1 VISHSAVQRFC
12 YIAESVSESAPISA
26 VTLTGDPASSTK
38 PSDETRRHLL
48 AALFSAIVPGSG
60 QLFLRQQRKAI
71 GLLVM
76 FAILLIGFWPLRFP
90 RFYVVFVL
98 LCWGWIVLYVYAA
111 CSALLARNIET
122 EVQPS
127 IWWLVVIVPVTLLT
141 LSLSGA
147 AVARASGF
155 RRFSIPSP
163 SMENTV
169 LKGDQIVA
177 DMCYYR
183 SRSPEHQDVI
193 IFKRDGTF
201 FVKRVIAT
209 GGDTVQGDRGAV
221 FVNGQT
227 IIEPYVQ
234 HTSRN
239 PSNWMVNFG
248 PVTVG
253 NGKYFVM
260 GDNRDVSLD
269 SRWQAFG
276 LVNKDSVAGKP
287 LYVLGSSRLGKHVQ

>member
-1 VISHSAVQRFC
+1 
-12 YIAESVSESAPISA
+12 VSELAPISELP
-26 VTLTGDPASSTK
+26 LTSDPVSSAQSSNGTK
-38 PSDETRRHLL
+38 RNLL
-48 AALFSAIVPGSG
+48 AALFSAIVPGAG
-60 QLFLRQQRKAI
+60 QLFLQQRRKAVT
-71 GLLVM
+71 L
-76 FAILLIGFWPLRFP
+76 LLIFTTLLISFWPLRFP

-98 LCWGWIVLYVYAA
+98 LCWGWIGLYLYAT
-111 CSALLARNIET
+111 CNALLVRNPQT
-122 EVQPS
+122 EVRPS
-127 IWWLVVIVPVTLLT
+127 RWWLVAIVPITLLT

-147 AVARASGF
+147 AVARGSGF
-155 RRFSIPSP
+155 RSFSIPSP
-163 SMENTV
+163 SMENSV

-177 DMCYYR
+177 DMRYYR

-193 IFKRDGTF
+193 IFEGDGTF
-201 FVKRVIAT
+201 FVKRVIAI
-209 GGDTVQGDRGAV
+209 GGDTIQGIGGAI

-239 PSNWMVNFG
+239 PSNWMVDFG

-269 SRWQAFG
+269 SRWHAFG

>member
-1 VISHSAVQRFC
+1 M
-12 YIAESVSESAPISA
+12 PIPAAS
-26 VTLTGDPASSTK
+26 LSDDPPPPAQSPGKTK
-38 PSDETRRHLL
+38 RHLL
-48 AALFSAIVPGSG
+48 GALFSAIVPGAG
-60 QLFLRQQRKAI
+60 QFFLGRRRKAI
-71 GLLVM
+71 TL
-76 FAILLIGFWPLRFP
+76 LLIFATLLICFWPLRFP
-90 RFYVVFVL
+90 RFYAGFVL

-111 CSALLARNIET
+111 CSALLAPNLQT
-122 EVQPS
+122 EVRPS
-127 IWWLVVIVPVTLLT
+127 KWWLVAIMPVTLLT

-147 AVARASGF
+147 LLARASGF
-155 RRFSIPSP
+155 RSFSVPSP

-177 DMCYYR
+177 DMRYYR
-183 SRSPEHQDVI
+183 SRSPGRQDVI
-193 IFKRDGTF
+193 ILERDGTF

-209 GGDTVQGDRGAV
+209 GGDTIEGNGGAV

-239 PSNWMVNFG
+239 PLNWMVNFG

-269 SRWQAFG
+269 SRWQTFG
-276 LVNKDSVAGKP
+276 LVSKDSIAGKP
-287 LYVLGSSRLGKHVQ
+287 LYVLSSSRLGKHAQ

>member
-1 VISHSAVQRFC
+1 LLILVLEPVPIPTASQTDDSP
-12 YIAESVSESAPISA
+12 APARS
-26 VTLTGDPASSTK
+26 PRKTK
-38 PSDETRRHLL
+38 HHLVG
-48 AALFSAIVPGSG
+48 ALFSAIVPGAG
-60 QLFLRQQRKAI
+60 QLFLGQRRKAI
-71 GLLVM
+71 TL
-76 FAILLIGFWPLRFP
+76 LLIFTALLICFWPLRLP
-90 RFYVVFVL
+90 RFYVGFGL

-111 CSALLARNIET
+111 CSALLARNLER
-122 EVQPS
+122 EVRPS
-127 IWWLVVIVPVTLLT
+127 RWWLVAIVPVTLLT
-141 LSLSGA
+141 LCLSGA

-155 RRFSIPSP
+155 RSFSIPSP

-177 DMCYYR
+177 DMRYYS
-183 SRSPEHQDVI
+183 SRSPQHQDVI
-193 IFKRDGTF
+193 IFERDNTF

-209 GGDTVQGDRGAV
+209 GGDTVQGNADAV

-227 IIEPYVQ
+227 IVEPYVQ

-239 PSNWMVNFG
+239 PPNWMVNFG
-248 PVTVG
+248 PVTVE

-287 LYVLGSSRLGKHVQ
+287 LYVLRSSRLGKHVQ

>member
-1 VISHSAVQRFC
+1 M
-12 YIAESVSESAPISA
+12 ESVPIP
-26 VTLTGDPASSTK
+26 TASPTDDSPVPTRSPGNTK
-38 PSDETRRHLL
+38 HHLL
-48 AALFSAIVPGSG
+48 GALFSAVVPGAG
-60 QLFLRQQRKAI
+60 QLFLGQRRKAI
-71 GLLVM
+71 TLLLM
-76 FAILLIGFWPLRFP
+76 FATLLISFWPLRFP
-90 RFYVVFVL
+90 RFYVGLVL

-111 CSALLARNIET
+111 CSALLARNLEK
-122 EVQPS
+122 EVRPS
-127 IWWLVVIVPVTLLT
+127 MWWLVAIVPVTLLT
-141 LSLSGA
+141 LGLSGA

-155 RRFSIPSP
+155 RSFSIPSP

-169 LKGDQIVA
+169 LRGDQIVA
-177 DMCYYR
+177 DMRYYR

-193 IFKRDGTF
+193 IFERDGKF

-209 GGDTVQGDRGAV
+209 GGDTIQGSGGTV

-227 IIEPYVQ
+227 ITEPYVQ

-239 PSNWMVNFG
+239 PSDWMVNFG

-276 LVNKDSVAGKP
+276 FVSKDSVAGKP

>member
-1 VISHSAVQRFC
+1 M
-12 YIAESVSESAPISA
+12 
-26 VTLTGDPASSTK
+26 
-38 PSDETRRHLL
+38 
-48 AALFSAIVPGSG
+48 AALFSAIVPGAG
-60 QLFLRQQRKAI
+60 QLVLGQRRKAI
-71 GLLVM
+71 
-76 FAILLIGFWPLRFP
+76 ILLLIFATLLICLWPLRFP
-90 RFYVVFVL
+90 RFYVAFVL

-111 CSALLARNIET
+111 CSALLARNLEPGDR
-122 EVQPS
+122 PS
-127 IWWLVVIVPVTLLT
+127 RWWVVAIVPVTLLT
-141 LSLSGA
+141 LGLSGA
-147 AVARASGF
+147 AVVRASGF
-155 RRFSIPSP
+155 RSFSIPSP

-177 DMCYYR
+177 DMRYYR
-183 SRSPEHQDVI
+183 SRPPEHQDVI
-193 IFKRDGTF
+193 IFKRDGQF

-209 GGDTVQGDRGAV
+209 GGDTIQGNAGAV

-234 HTSRN
+234 HTARN
-239 PSNWMVNFG
+239 PPNWMVNFG

-253 NGKYFVM
+253 NGEYFVM

-287 LYVLGSSRLGKHVQ
+287 LYVLGSIRLGKHVQ